1 MRVETPEQ
9 WAKRVAA
16 EIRRGQLEPDKV
28 PEQPKEISKE
38 AVKLAIEL
46 GRERAAS
53 KVSLKDN
60 PGFRHYMI
68 NTDED

>member
-1 MRVETPEQ
+1 MRVETPQE

-28 PEQPKEISKE
+28 PEQPKEVSKD
-38 AVKLAIEL
+38 ALRLAIEI
-46 GRERAAS
+46 GKERAAS
-53 KVSLKDN
+53 KASLKDN
-60 PGFRHYMI
+60 PAFRHYMI

>member
-1 MRVETPEQ
+1 MRVETPQE

-28 PEQPKEISKE
+28 PEQPKEISKD
-38 AVKLAIEL
+38 ALKLAIEF
-46 GRERAAS
+46 GKERAARRT
-53 KVSLKDN
+53 SLKDN

-68 NTDED
+68 NADDE